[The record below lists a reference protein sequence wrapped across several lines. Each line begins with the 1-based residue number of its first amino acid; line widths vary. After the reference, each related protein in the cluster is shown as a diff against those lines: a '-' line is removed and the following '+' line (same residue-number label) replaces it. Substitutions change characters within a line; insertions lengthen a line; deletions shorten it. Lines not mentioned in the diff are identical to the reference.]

1 MTHGACGSGGNGGHG
16 SGDKCCRDAIDLL
29 MDYLERRL
37 PPAEQA
43 ALECLDVLH
52 FSVAADAIDITLPT
66 GNTAAGCFAVSAWA
80 HQRRRSAG
88 CVGHGDQHGTGCW
101 RRSRAALPKVP

>member
-43 ALECLDVLH
+43 ALDAHFSACPPCLDFLKSYRETPRIVKQCTGH
-52 FSVAADAIDITLPT
+52 VSVPGEVKDRL
-66 GNTAAGCFAVSAWA
+66 
-80 HQRRRSAG
+80 RRFLESKKRE
-88 CVGHGDQHGTGCW
+88 
-101 RRSRAALPKVP
+101 K

>member
-16 SGDKCCRDAIDLL
+16 SSGDKCCRDAIDLL

-43 ALECLDVLH
+43 ALDAHFSACPPCLDFLK
-52 FSVAADAIDITLPT
+52 SY
-66 GNTAAGCFAVSAWA
+66 
-80 HQRRRSAG
+80 R
-88 CVGHGDQHGTGCW
+88 
-101 RRSRAALPKVP
+101 